1 MEQYKIY
8 KIHSRDE
15 MEQLGTKEKFWFYDN
30 DGAKKLF
37 KVGRPNTG
45 ENWSEKIAFELAKL
59 LNIPCAKYEF
69 AQWQNKFGT
78 ISTSFTDDYLIH
90 ANEIL
95 ASHDEHY
102 DKNITYHA
110 TDYQLKKVLY
120 LVDKVLSTLELPKD
134 NINSNEI
141 KRPIEL
147 FIGYLVFDFWIA
159 NLDRHHEN
167 WGIIFGKGYIK
178 FAPTYDHAA
187 GLGSKVSKEEAQ
199 ERLTTKDKNYTIQ
212 KFVTKAKSPF
222 FDIKGNQL
230 KTIEVV
236 TTLIEHYQEAT
247 CYWIDKIASLKKEQ
261 FKAILDAVPKEFMDR
276 VQKEFVLELLDE
288 NKKRLVELKEEYC
301 DE

>member
-1 MEQYKIY
+1 MEKYKIY

-30 DGAKKLF
+30 DGIKKLF

-45 ENWSEKIAFELAKL
+45 ENWSEKVAFELAKL

-69 AQWQNKFGT
+69 AKWHDKIGT

-90 ANEIL
+90 GNEIL
-95 ASHDEHY
+95 ASYDENY

-110 TDYQLKKVLY
+110 KDYQLEKVLN
-120 LVDKVLSTLELPKD
+120 LIDKLLSTLALPTN
-134 NINSNEI
+134 NIENNEVE
-141 KRPIEL
+141 KPIEL

-167 WGIIFGKGYIK
+167 WGIILGKNQLK

-199 ERLTTKDKNYTIQ
+199 KRLTTNDKNYTIK

-222 FDIKGNQL
+222 FNSNGHQL

-236 TTLIEHYQEAT
+236 SKLIELYQKST

-261 FKAILDAVPKEFMDR
+261 FKEILNAVPEQFMDEI
-276 VQKEFVLELLDE
+276 QKNFVLELLDE
-288 NKKRLVELKEEYC
+288 NRRRLIDMKEEYC
-301 DE
+301 NE

>member
-8 KIHSRDE
+8 EIHSRDE
-15 MEQLGTKEKFWFYDN
+15 MEQLGTKEKFWFYDD
-30 DGAKKLF
+30 DGIKKLF
-37 KVGRPNTG
+37 KIGRPNTG
-45 ENWSEKIAFELAKL
+45 ENWSEKVAFELAKL

-69 AQWQNKFGT
+69 AKWKNKLGT
-78 ISTSFTDDYLIH
+78 ISTSFTNDNLIH
-90 ANEIL
+90 GNEIL

-110 TDYQLKKVLY
+110 TDYQLEKVIY
-120 LVDKVLSTLELPKD
+120 LVDNILNNLELPQD
-134 NINSNEI
+134 NIEKNEV
-141 KRPIEL
+141 KTTIEL

-167 WGIIFGKGYIK
+167 WGIILGKEYIK

-187 GLGSKVSKEEAQ
+187 GLGSKVSKEEA
-199 ERLTTKDKNYTIQ
+199 EKRLKTKDKNYTIQ

-222 FDIKGNQL
+222 FDKKGNQL

-236 TTLIEHYQEAT
+236 TTLIEHYQKET

-261 FKAILDAVPKEFMDR
+261 FKEILDLVPKEFMDKI
-276 VQKEFVLELLDE
+276 QKEFVLKLLDE

-301 DE
+301 NE